1 MILDHP
7 LRKAFTI
14 EEAALVAAGLTQ
26 YDSFKDSLSGTR
38 SFIDKNSERF
48 KQTDQYKV
56 IEQRKLAKEFL
67 AMFKQGYL
75 DGIVIP
81 YVDFSI
87 GDVDRML
94 FCRKSLSRVLES
106 KGREWYCF
114 YLDENKSFSY
124 PKQYAS
130 LVHDNQFKLG
140 FTPTEIALIFYDIG
154 SINSIEESTKEEYS
168 IQRTSELSLNMQ
180 EVENDECIK
189 LMLYK
194 EDLLLVKRIFEIEA
208 KRIIQ
213 NIHSTLVLEKVFF
226 LPDSE
231 SINYESLTFTRA
243 SIRQYLNEHDL
254 KMQGELFVPYES
266 KLETLGTK
274 IFNDIQSKKT
284 LVKRDKTREL
294 AAPIWEWAHKKYLEK
309 ETVTQGECCKRYE
322 AVMIKLGLGKS
333 DCLAE
338 RGFREEMKHMAE
350 EKGLKFTQSHGL
362 QKIKACA

>member
-14 EEAALVAAGLTQ
+14 EEAALVAAGLAQ

-56 IEQRKLAKEFL
+56 IEQRKLAQEFL
-67 AMFKQGYL
+67 AMFKQGCL

-94 FCRKSLSRVLES
+94 FCRKSLSSVLES

-154 SINSIEESTKEEYS
+154 SINSIEEGTQKEYS
-168 IQRTSELSLNMQ
+168 LQRTSDLSLSFQ
-180 EVENDECIK
+180 EIENDEYIK

-231 SINYESLTFTRA
+231 SINYESLTFTRS

-254 KMQGELFVPYES
+254 KMQGELFAPYES

-274 IFNDIQSKKT
+274 ILNNLKAKKT
-284 LVKRDKTREL
+284 LVKRNKTREL
-294 AAPIWEWAHKKYLEK
+294 AAPIWEWAHEKYLEK
-309 ETVTQGECCKRYE
+309 KKVTQGQCAQRYND
-322 AVMIKLGLGKS
+322 VVIKLGLEKS
-333 DCLAE
+333 DCLGE
-338 RGFREEMKHMAE
+338 RDFRTEIKRMAE
-350 EKGLKFTQSHGL
+350 EKGFEFTKNDGL